1 MAGLQFMGIGW
12 YIALAIVA
20 GTLAGHYLD
29 NWVGTSPLFLLLG
42 LLGGVFLAFYGT
54 YRMVITFLTGKENT
68 SEPKGRG
75 S

>member
-1 MAGLQFMGIGW
+1 MGIGW

-29 NWVGTSPLFLLLG
+29 KWVGTSPLFLLLG
-42 LLGGVFLAFYGT
+42 LLVGVFVAFYGT
-54 YRMVITFLTGKENT
+54 YRMVMTFLTGQANT
-68 SEPKGRG
+68 GKPKGRN